1 MLTFVGFFRF
11 REFDSHVT
19 SQSPAKRVPTA
30 DSSKLSWSATELC
43 STAKCATSS
52 GCYEQS
58 TRCGLWPRSVPAY
71 RGRCEWTGNLDRQQ
85 HFNVHPDDA
94 TPRSQESPP
103 ELLYTIKTWF
113 HHLWNVKI
121 IHRYKSFNRAPS
133 DTCSAATRFGSP
145 GRSVLATCARILVF
159 GCLFRIGHAG

>member
-1 MLTFVGFFRF
+1 MLHQTIITKSFSEMTCLQVKNKNLLALQDKNVYAMLTFFCFFRF

-43 STAKCATSS
+43 STAKCASSS

-58 TRCGLWPRSVPAY
+58 TRCGLWPRTVPAY
-71 RGRCEWTGNLDRQQ
+71 RGRCQWTGNLDRQQ

-103 ELLYTIKTWF
+103 ELLYAIKT
-113 HHLWNVKI
+113 
-121 IHRYKSFNRAPS
+121 
-133 DTCSAATRFGSP
+133 
-145 GRSVLATCARILVF
+145 
-159 GCLFRIGHAG
+159 

>member
-1 MLTFVGFFRF
+1 MLHQTIITKSFSEMTCLQVKNKTKPFGFTGKNVYAMLTFVCFFRF

-103 ELLYTIKTWF
+103 ELLYTIKT
-113 HHLWNVKI
+113 
-121 IHRYKSFNRAPS
+121 
-133 DTCSAATRFGSP
+133 
-145 GRSVLATCARILVF
+145 
-159 GCLFRIGHAG
+159 